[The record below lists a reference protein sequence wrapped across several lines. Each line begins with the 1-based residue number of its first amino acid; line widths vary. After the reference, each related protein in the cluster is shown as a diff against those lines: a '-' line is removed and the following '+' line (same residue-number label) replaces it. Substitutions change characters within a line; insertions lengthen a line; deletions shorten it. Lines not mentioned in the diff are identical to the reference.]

1 MHKRQKMQAITKHA
15 VEKVLFFLAL
25 KEEYTNN
32 KTLVKQPL
40 VQILVLVANKRLD
53 MQIFSKI
60 STKNKKQKTKKKRR
74 NTQIWRC
81 EK

>member
-40 VQILVLVANKRLD
+40 VQILVLVANKSLD

>member
-40 VQILVLVANKRLD
+40 VQILVLVAKKSLD

>member
-15 VEKVLFFLAL
+15 VEKVIFFLAL

-32 KTLVKQPL
+32 KTLVKQPV
-40 VQILVLVANKRLD
+40 VQILVLVGNKSLD

>member
-40 VQILVLVANKRLD
+40 VQILVLVGNKSLD

>member
-40 VQILVLVANKRLD
+40 VQILVLVAKKSLD

-74 NTQIWRC
+74 NTQIWTC

>member
-40 VQILVLVANKRLD
+40 VQILVLVANKSLD

-60 STKNKKQKTKKKRR
+60 STKNKEQKTKKKRR